1 MARRYTLAQ
10 EEQLKTTILERMQTY
25 TEEIQLCSQE
35 LENPDDSTSD
45 EVDVATSSSN
55 RMLLIQRR
63 ERLRELKIG
72 LQANLNRIANGT
84 IGICSITQAT
94 IPFER
99 MMVVPHATKCVE
111 GKQLDQ
117 NRALARKLSVLKE
130 ISLSHATA
138 VDDGVD
144 EEQNEDPEVIGRFDG
159 PAMKMKSPRFKKLV

>member
-1 MARRYTLAQ
+1 MASRYTTAQ
-10 EEQLKTTILERMQTY
+10 EQQLKTTILNRMQSL
-25 TEEIQLCSQE
+25 TEEIQQCSQE
-35 LENPDDSTSD
+35 LENPDDTTSD

-84 IGICSITQAT
+84 IGICSITKET

-99 MMVVPHATKCVE
+99 MLLVPHATKCVQ
-111 GKQLDQ
+111 GKEMDR
-117 NRALARKLSVLKE
+117 NRAQAQKLSVLKE
-130 ISLSHATA
+130 IALSHATA

-144 EEQNEDPEVIGRFDG
+144 EDQNEDPEVIGRFDG
-159 PAMKMKSPRFKKLV
+159 PAMRTRVL